1 MSKGAG
7 MYEESG
13 FFKGFVPT
21 RNKACL
27 MKFAGKTPEELM
39 REREV
44 EDLPEFAG
52 ILSEDTIL
60 IDVDDKAQ
68 ADILYTIVQDKELPC
83 KVIET
88 TRGLH
93 FYMKN
98 GSGDGEECRVGQ
110 CHTGV
115 ILAIGIKADIKVGCK
130 NSYSVLKYDGRF
142 RETIYDK
149 FDDEEYAVL
158 PDWLLP
164 TDSKADFTHLGEG
177 DGRNS
182 TLYAYILSLQKVGIG
197 TEDAK
202 GIIRDINRYVLR
214 SPLSEKELEVIIR
227 DGSFQKPSFF
237 KGNHFK
243 FDEFARYL
251 LRKCH
256 IIKLNGQLAVYDRGV
271 YRSNP
276 KLIENVMIHE
286 IPTLNQAKRKEV
298 LAYLEVLIRDDSRQ
312 SDARYIAFSNG
323 ILDIETG
330 EMQDFSPDIIIA
342 NKIEHRYNPQAYS
355 EVGDRMLSKIACN
368 DKDIRAILEEMI
380 GYPLYRKQELR
391 RSFLLLGEKSNG
403 KSTYLDILETI
414 LGEENTTALDLSE
427 LGDRFKTAELFGKL
441 ANIGDDIGDDFIQN
455 PAVFKKVVS
464 GDRLNAE
471 FKGRDPFDFSNYAKM
486 FFSANNIPRIKD
498 KTGAVLDRL
507 VIVPFKAT
515 FSRKDKDYDP
525 YIKYKLREEPCI
537 EYFIRIGVEGLRR
550 VLANLAFTESAEV
563 KRELEEYDEQNN
575 PAVGFFKDTLEK
587 GIPIAHETT
596 RTVYGRYAEF
606 CLANGYTAISNIEF
620 SKQVRRYF
628 GFVVVSKTIRGR
640 SCRIFLPAEEA

>member
-1 MSKGAG
+1 MF
-7 MYEESG
+7 EESG
-13 FFKGFVPT
+13 LFKGFVPT

-27 MKFAGKTPEELM
+27 MKFAGKSPEELM
-39 REREV
+39 RESEV
-44 EDLPEFAG
+44 EDLTEFAG

-93 FYMKN
+93 FYLRNRK
-98 GSGDGEECRVGQ
+98 DDTEDFRVSQ
-110 CHTGV
+110 CYTGV
-115 ILAIGIKADIKVGCK
+115 VLAIGIKADIKVGCK
-130 NSYSVLKYDGRF
+130 NSYSILKFNGKV

-149 FDDEEYAVL
+149 FDDEEYAIV
-158 PDWLLP
+158 PSWLLP
-164 TDSKADFTHLGEG
+164 TDSKADFSELGEG
-177 DGRNS
+177 DGRNN
-182 TLYAYILSLQKVGIG
+182 TLYSYILSLQKAGLSM
-197 TEDAK
+197 EEAK
-202 GIIRDINRYVLR
+202 DIIRDINRYVLK

-243 FDEFARYL
+243 FDEFAKYL
-251 LRKCH
+251 LRKYH
-256 IIKLNGQLAVYDRGV
+256 IIKLNGQLAIYDRGV
-271 YRSNP
+271 YKSNP
-276 KLIENVMIHE
+276 KLIENAMIHE
-286 IPTLNQAKRKEV
+286 IATLNQAKRKEV
-298 LAYLEVLIRDDSRQ
+298 LSYLEVLIRENSKQ

-330 EMQDFSPDIIIA
+330 KMQEFSPDIIIA
-342 NKIEHRYNPQAYS
+342 NKIEHRYNPTAYS
-355 EVGDRMLSKIACN
+355 EVGDKMLSKIACQ

-471 FKGRDPFDFSNYAKM
+471 FKGKDPFDFNNYAKM

-525 YIKYKLREEPCI
+525 YIKYKLREESCI
-537 EYFIRIGVEGLRR
+537 EYFIRIGVEGLKR
-550 VLANLAFTESAEV
+550 VLENLAFTESDEV

-575 PAVGFFKDTLEK
+575 PAIGYFKDCLEK

-596 RTVYGRYAEF
+596 KTVYARYSEF

-620 SKQVRRYF
+620 SKQVKRYF
-628 GFVVVSKTIRGR
+628 GYVVVSKTIKGK
-640 SCRIFLPAEEA
+640 SCRMFLPAEEAR